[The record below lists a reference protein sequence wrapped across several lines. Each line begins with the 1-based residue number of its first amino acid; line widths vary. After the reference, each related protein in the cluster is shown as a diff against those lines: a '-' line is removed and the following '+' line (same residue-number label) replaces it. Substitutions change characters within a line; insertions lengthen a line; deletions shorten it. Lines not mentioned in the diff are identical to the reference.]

1 MANNNPFNLA
11 FGQEDDLE
19 STYQPPTTA
28 AWNTQPST
36 APIGEDDDLPF
47 TSQDL
52 TGVPTSTPSP
62 PAAAFVPTT
71 ASVPPVNTVPAIPP
85 VSNNSRSALL
95 LPGGPTSSSSSAPP
109 LPLPAPSS
117 SAAAGG
123 PAGDDPKSY
132 PIYSIKR
139 YRTYFNV
146 DTSEVLKRMFAAVI
160 LFFKGDFLESINDNP
175 DLYGPFWVAST
186 LVFVSAAT
194 GNYAAYL
201 AHNSSSSSK
210 GKSGGHDNDDDDD
223 SQGWYY
229 DIDKVGGS
237 MALFYGYVGIVG
249 LLLWASLR
257 WFKANVSL
265 AQVWCTYG
273 YSMCIF
279 IPMAVVSVVP
289 IEIVRWSV
297 LGAATF
303 ASGMFLLL
311 TFRKPVMESQAGA
324 KASPILL
331 AIMGLHGALGL
342 ALKFYF
348 FNY

>member
-1 MANNNPFNLA
+1 M
-11 FGQEDDLE
+11 
-19 STYQPPTTA
+19 
-28 AWNTQPST
+28 
-36 APIGEDDDLPF
+36 
-47 TSQDL
+47 
-52 TGVPTSTPSP
+52 
-62 PAAAFVPTT
+62 
-71 ASVPPVNTVPAIPP
+71 
-85 VSNNSRSALL
+85 
-95 LPGGPTSSSSSAPP
+95 
-109 LPLPAPSS
+109 
-117 SAAAGG
+117 
-123 PAGDDPKSY
+123 
-132 PIYSIKR
+132 
-139 YRTYFNV
+139 
-146 DTSEVLKRMFAAVI
+146 
-160 LFFKGDFLESINDNP
+160 
-175 DLYGPFWVAST
+175 
-186 LVFVSAAT
+186 VFVSAAT

-201 AHNSSSSSK
+201 AHNSSSSSSKK
-210 GKSGGHDNDDDDD
+210 GKSGDADDD

-229 DIDKVGGS
+229 DVDKVGGS

-273 YSMCIF
+273 YAMCIF

-289 IEIVRWSV
+289 LEIVRWSV

-311 TFRKPVMESQAGA
+311 TFRKPVMESEAGA

-331 AIMGLHGALGL
+331 AIMGLHAALGL